1 MKRQRKLLAG
11 SVAVIGALALTSC
24 SGGGGQRE
32 EAEDREIVVTPIE
45 SPESS
50 TESSEVE
57 EPTATAETEVTTITS
72 TTVEVSAADATPVIG
87 SCDPSAFQAAG
98 FDFVDRVGPC
108 DGQWAKG
115 GKDRTDHYGFFH
127 FSEGS
132 WRALEP
138 VGVTQT
144 GMSQACYDVDSAAS
158 QGAPGWLTE
167 LIPAC

>member
-1 MKRQRKLLAG
+1 MKSQRGLFAFSAVVLA
-11 SVAVIGALALTSC
+11 AFALTSC
-24 SGGGGQRE
+24 SGAGEQRE
-32 EAEDREIVVTPIE
+32 DSESREIVVTPIE
-45 SPESS
+45 TSESNP
-50 TESSEVE
+50 TSSEVE
-57 EPTATAETEVTTITS
+57 NPAAAGATVVTT
-72 TTVEVSAADATPVIG
+72 TTTADSEGSAVDGEPAAG

-98 FDFVDRVGPC
+98 FDFVDRVAPC

-115 GKDRTDHYGFFH
+115 GKDRTDYYGFFH
-127 FSEGS
+127 FSEGA

-144 GMSQACYDVDSAAS
+144 GMSQACYDVDAAAS